1 MAFNS
6 PERFC
11 LVQLN
16 GLFVDQPVLVTIG
29 TSSGVTTSKRN
40 SNLNVVLDCRRKCLH
55 RSAAVGGPVRQ
66 TLEAD
71 EVGCLLYRHS
81 LDWEMKNYTSTI
93 LHNLSHNFTLDF
105 S

>member
-71 EVGCLLYRHS
+71 EVGMAC
-81 LDWEMKNYTSTI
+81 YTDTR
-93 LHNLSHNFTLDF
+93 
-105 S
+105 